1 MPKDKSKV
9 KSHPFDK
16 LKVTLSTSKGQKS
29 KVSFLFHVSCLPCIR
44 ALLLCVGFLFLV
56 AVLTGCNAVGVDK
69 PAALQV
75 TSTPEAS
82 VFLDG
87 KHLGKTP
94 FFSDQLRAGEHLLKI
109 TISDASY
116 VTKVTLSAQ
125 TLTVVDRELAIN
137 FLAQSGEVLWLD
149 DSSEGL
155 FVTSLPQAADVTID
169 GKYKGKTA
177 LSILDIEEGD
187 HKITLAKAGFINR
200 EFSIKTS
207 NSYQLQADVTLASEM
222 AKGIA
227 KAPTPAPK
235 LEVQKVEIL
244 KTPLGFLR
252 VRSEP
257 SLSATEIGRVKTG
270 DQLEIIQEVKD
281 WIKVSFEGKQ
291 GWISAQYT
299 KKLP

>member
-1 MPKDKSKV
+1 MPLLKLNAKRLKTKV
-9 KSHPFDK
+9 RKFS
-16 LKVTLSTSKGQKS
+16 LVISLLSL
-29 KVSFLFHVSCLPCIR
+29 VMLFS
-44 ALLLCVGFLFLV
+44 
-56 AVLTGCNAVGVDK
+56 GCSAVGSNK

-75 TSTPEAS
+75 TTTPEAS

-94 FFSDQLRAGEHLLKI
+94 FFSDQLRTGEHLLKI
-109 TISDASY
+109 TVSDASY
-116 VTKVTLSAQ
+116 VNKVTLAAG
-125 TLTVVDRELAIN
+125 TLTVVNRELATN
-137 FLAQSGEVLWLD
+137 FLAQSGEVLWLE
-149 DSSEGL
+149 DSASGL
-155 FVTSLPQAADVTID
+155 FITSLPQAADVIID
-169 GKYKGKTA
+169 GKYKGKTP
-177 LSILDIEEGD
+177 LLILDIEEED
-187 HKITLAKAGFINR
+187 NKVTLSKAGYINR

-207 NSYQLQADVTLASEM
+207 SDYQLQADVTLASEI

-227 KAPTPAPK
+227 SQPTPAPK

-257 SLSATEIGRVKTG
+257 SLTATEVGRVKTG
-270 DQLEIIQEVKD
+270 DQLDIIQEVKD